1 MLMKTNV
8 EKMSAYRPLA
18 MLMKTIELK
27 SLSRDVDEIKGAWL
41 KPEVEHPKDG
51 VRQRPLWFCPRM
63 ASAVRR
69 CGRPATFGGPRR
81 GFGPR
86 TAPEGSL
93 TFHLTKPRAVGIV
106 NRQVGVRDEKALCRA
121 CHSPA
126 SSASWDFNSNKM
138 SLPETGLPKK
148 MLTQFVRS
156 RYVYENKGNIDKM
169 TVEESDIY
177 SDMT

>member
-1 MLMKTNV
+1 MKASFAMLMKTNV

-106 NRQVGVRDEKALCRA
+106 NRQVGVRGRK
-121 CHSPA
+121 
-126 SSASWDFNSNKM
+126 SAM
-138 SLPETGLPKK
+138 PSLPQSGLICLLGLQFQQNVTAGDRFTKK
-148 MLTQFVRS
+148 DVNSIRS
-156 RYVYENKGNIDKM
+156 KPLCV
-169 TVEESDIY
+169 
-177 SDMT
+177 